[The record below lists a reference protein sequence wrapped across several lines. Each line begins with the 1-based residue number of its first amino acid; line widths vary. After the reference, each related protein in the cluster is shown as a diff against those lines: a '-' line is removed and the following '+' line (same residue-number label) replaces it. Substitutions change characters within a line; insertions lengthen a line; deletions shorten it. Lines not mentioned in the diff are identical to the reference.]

1 MSTAATAIV
10 APLSARNETWLVAA
24 VTAAVLAIGGFA
36 VSQRQVEDD
45 QQRLFDW
52 QISAFYDMN
61 PSDQAIYNASQTIS
75 DEVTKAMDKFRPD
88 ARKAEADRIRAKAE
102 AQKDFTV
109 NTAHARLTYVTDAA
123 SYLKA
128 YLAAESN
135 AHYDLI
141 QTVVTEQAD
150 YWVLATDASWS
161 PVVMRCSTR
170 DSK

>member
-61 PSDQAIYNASQTIS
+61 PSDQAIYNALS
-75 DEVTKAMDKFRPD
+75 
-88 ARKAEADRIRAKAE
+88 
-102 AQKDFTV
+102 
-109 NTAHARLTYVTDAA
+109 TAA
-123 SYLKA
+123 
-128 YLAAESN
+128 
-135 AHYDLI
+135 
-141 QTVVTEQAD
+141 TE
-150 YWVLATDASWS
+150 L
-161 PVVMRCSTR
+161 
-170 DSK
+170 